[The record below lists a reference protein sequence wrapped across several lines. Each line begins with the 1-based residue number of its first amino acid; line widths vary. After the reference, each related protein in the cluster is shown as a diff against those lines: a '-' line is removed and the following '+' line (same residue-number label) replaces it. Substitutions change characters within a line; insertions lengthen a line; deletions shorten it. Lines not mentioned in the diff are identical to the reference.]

1 MEPAVLLLLR
11 DTASYGYDLTDELE
25 DILGERV
32 DHGNLYR
39 MLRSFEEDGLVTSEW
54 RDDLPG
60 RSKRT
65 YRLTSDGLAVLDQW
79 AEALAELQGNI
90 DDFLARH
97 HGDGDQ
103 NSDNNKNNNE
113 PKEETE

>member
-1 MEPAVLLLLR
+1 MLLLLR

-25 DILGERV
+25 EILGERV

-65 YRLTSDGLAVLDQW
+65 YRLTADGLAVLDQW
-79 AEALAELQGNI
+79 AEALADLQGNI
-90 DDFLARH
+90 DAFLARH
-97 HGDGDQ
+97 HGDGEPT
-103 NSDNNKNNNE
+103 NSPHNS
-113 PKEETE
+113 KEETE